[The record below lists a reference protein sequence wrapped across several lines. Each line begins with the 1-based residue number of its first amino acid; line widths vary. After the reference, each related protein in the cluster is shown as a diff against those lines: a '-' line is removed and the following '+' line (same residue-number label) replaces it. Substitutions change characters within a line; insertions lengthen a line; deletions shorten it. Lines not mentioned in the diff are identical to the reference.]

1 MWLVGS
7 FLFYFFFEFFI
18 LFHEWNFLFIFGR
31 PYAFTYHIKVW
42 WVLCIKPITQKRT
55 FICSFSRGREGKP
68 TQTQVAKVAAN
79 VFFGLGLVS
88 FVRSFV
94 FSFNSHFML
103 LLLLHLFVCLFVHFV
118 IMILNLLKWTRL
130 TFSRPM
136 TIELVE
142 NDGSEKQLHT
152 NPNWNVY

>member
-88 FVRSFV
+88 FVRSF
-94 FSFNSHFML
+94 FLSILISCSYCYCIC
-103 LLLLHLFVCLFVHFV
+103 LFVCLFISLSWFW
-118 IMILNLLKWTRL
+118 IFWNELDLLFLGQWQ
-130 TFSRPM
+130 S
-136 TIELVE
+136 
-142 NDGSEKQLHT
+142 N
-152 NPNWNVY
+152 